1 MARKLD
7 SSKVG
12 ENPYALDKEA
22 PQVGSGKR
30 HPPTNYSAEEVVR
43 LVEGY
48 NRVEDPKLWPGIPR
62 GAHVR
67 FIKKDGKFLTGG
79 FLHNY
84 HKDAATGEEAFFVEN
99 GFNEKASTYAKFKL
113 AFSNLQTVFV
123 KNNSELV
130 SVSDFGE
137 IIRSIISRIE
147 SLEKNQARLAKL
159 VGLLSEKK

>member
-1 MARKLD
+1 MARRLD
-7 SSKVG
+7 PSRTG

-30 HPPTNYSAEEVVR
+30 HPPTSYSAEEVVR

-48 NRVEDPKLWPGIPR
+48 NRVDDPALWPGIPR

-84 HKDAATGEEAFFVEN
+84 HKDEASGEEAFFIEN
-99 GFNEKASTYAKFKL
+99 GFDPRASTYAKFKL
-113 AFSNLQTVFV
+113 AFANLQTVFV
-123 KNNSELV
+123 KNNSALV
-130 SVSDFGE
+130 SVSDFGG
-137 IIRSIISRIE
+137 IMRSLISRVE
-147 SLEKNQARLAKL
+147 SLERNQARLAKL